1 MSAPKRRGFGTV
13 VMEAMAERSLNG
25 KVELL
30 YPASGVTWHLTRPAA
45 NALEDL
51 DRQFELGNTMSARS
65 H

>member
-1 MSAPKRRGFGTV
+1 
-13 VMEAMAERSLNG
+13 MEAMAERSLNG